1 MQIRRLLELCIRQML
16 CLLHRL
22 LQSLFCGLPL
32 MQDCK
37 IWQVQNTCATA
48 SIHDW
53 LHHQRCKMFC
63 QRWCCALGH
72 QINLHSPWFNFHMA
86 FAQAA
91 DFLQSLVSPTRWSAS
106 NAHSK
111 LSAECIIGFCRS
123 GIWSSQRRF
132 PGKIRTCPCTLIQ
145 ITLGSEISD
154 DIRWY
159 KPNKNTFFCLELW
172 MLCLSWP
179 TWTHVGFW
187 GWSLPWFGY

>member
-1 MQIRRLLELCIRQML
+1 MNPKTQLIKGLLWKPIHAENRRLLELC
-16 CLLHRL
+16 RL
-22 LQSLFCGLPL
+22 GKCCVYFYLAVAVFILWTPEM

-159 KPNKNTFFCLELW
+159 Q
-172 MLCLSWP
+172 MI
-179 TWTHVGFW
+179 
-187 GWSLPWFGY
+187 